1 MSICEAIRAYI
12 AQHPGQQSRPIADA
26 LGLDRHAV
34 SNACGKMRK
43 RGMLR
48 ALRVPADKAKTG
60 RTEYTY
66 FVMRRETISREQRG
80 ILAHAA
86 RMANPNKPRLP
97 DRLQTLGLARE
108 AAQVAPTVGGQTIE
122 EYLARGGRVERVET
136 RWAAPLGRRQ
146 PAMPNRVSVAA

>member
-1 MSICEAIRAYI
+1 MTICEAIRAYI

-43 RGMLR
+43 RGLLR
-48 ALRVPADKAKTG
+48 ALSVPAESAKTG

-66 FVMRRETISREQRG
+66 FVAHRETISREQRG

-108 AAQVAPTVGGQTIE
+108 AAQAAPTIGAQTVD
-122 EYLARGGRVERVET
+122 EYLARGGRVERIES
-136 RWAAPLGRRQ
+136 RWADPIGRRC
-146 PAMPNRVSVAA
+146 PAMPNRVRVAA